1 MSLTEHQSLGAMPR
15 SAAPAAGRYFEA
27 PVDYR
32 PTAGDSPSVFL
43 AGGITNCPDWQETAA
58 RALLGRG
65 MVVFNPRRG
74 EYLLDDPAEAARQIA
89 WEHRHLHLAGATLF
103 WFPAGSALQP
113 IALFE
118 LGAALGEGRRLAVG
132 VEPGYPR
139 ALDVREQVA
148 LARPGLPVHEKLD
161 EAVAAAGVA
170 AFELSSADVPR

>member
-1 MSLTEHQSLGAMPR
+1 MSMTQPWSRA
-15 SAAPAAGRYFEA
+15 AAPASALPGGRYFEA
-27 PVDYR
+27 PQDYR
-32 PTAGDSPSVFL
+32 PAAGDSPSVFL
-43 AGGITNCPDWQETAA
+43 AGGITGCPDWQETAA
-58 RALLGRG
+58 RALLRRG

-74 EYLLDDPAEAARQIA
+74 EYLLDDPDEAARQIA

-103 WFPAGSALQP
+103 WFPAGPAVQP

-139 ALDVREQVA
+139 AVDVREQVG

-170 AFELSSADVPR
+170 AFELYSADGAR